1 MTIVTNFSP
10 SNMSSQQF
18 ILMIMLLVAAEADN
32 DEQEKRRTFRSKLT
46 LEGRRRRDRRL
57 PRASLR
63 SPRFSPWS
71 FLYAS
76 GNDQA
81 LITATGLDHKSF
93 SDLKALFEPLY
104 DRYVLTCEGEIR
116 VRTKKGGRQR
126 MLDCAAC
133 LGLAL
138 MWTRTR
144 GSEWILSSQF
154 GLTGTPISVWVRF
167 TMRLLVSVLYKN
179 EIAAVRMPSLEE
191 IEEFKHAVH
200 YRHSLLEDV
209 YCVADGLK
217 LYLQQAGDAVIQ
229 SRFYNGWTHDHYI
242 GNIFVFAPN
251 GTVIAAVLNAPGS
264 MHDSCIADFGFLYDK
279 LQVILICVVESA

>member
-1 MTIVTNFSP
+1 
-10 SNMSSQQF
+10 MSSQHF
-18 ILMIMLLVAAEADN
+18 ILMIMLLVAVKADN
-32 DEQEKRRTFRSKLT
+32 DERKKHRSFRSKLT

-63 SPRFSPWS
+63 SPRFSPWA

-104 DRYVLTCEGEIR
+104 NRYVLTREGEIR
-116 VRTKKGGRQR
+116 IRTKKGGRQR

-154 GLTGTPISVWVRF
+154 GITGTPISVWVRF
-167 TMRLLVSVLYKN
+167 AMRLLVSVLYKN
-179 EIAAVRMPSLEE
+179 DVAAVRIPT
-191 IEEFKHAVH
+191 IEVQASHPCQAFFV
-200 YRHSLLEDV
+200 RGCLLH
-209 YCVADGLK
+209 CRWS
-217 LYLQQAGDAVIQ
+217 QII
-229 SRFYNGWTHDHYI
+229 S
-242 GNIFVFAPN
+242 
-251 GTVIAAVLNAPGS
+251 
-264 MHDSCIADFGFLYDK
+264 
-279 LQVILICVVESA
+279 SASW